1 MIFMRYIW
9 FKLQAN
15 IARFH
20 RPPVNGNNLHEK
32 KIVGTT
38 NSNLHRNEGVNSKSF
53 ASALNSHAPVHTKL
67 DIPSPAMFG
76 FPNVNVTYM
85 GGMWVLLTFDD
96 EGTKEKL
103 LNHKGV
109 NSWFFVINPYSDLF
123 VCDERVIW
131 VSIEGLPPKAMTQ
144 TLPLARIVLKLGWWF
159 CELHVNEEIL
169 EEGEVNHV
177 SESSFMQENN
187 SDHPKQPSINVL
199 DPSSQDPFGIYKILN
214 RNHVEKSPSNGDP
227 KFPPGFTPDVVSEHV
242 TGEVEA
248 QKHTAEGISQPQKT
262 YVDTNDGVSS
272 SLNGNNF
279 SKHIKTGG
287 SILEVMDELVKIGQ
301 TMGYN
306 MEGCLKNISSRLENW
321 LAREFFETKSNNINL
336 FDIKAIWGNYSFEFA
351 TSDAI
356 GYSGGISCIWDPNV
370 FSKDN
375 VTASDSFLAIRGTWL
390 LTSSKLLIISVY
402 APQDPVEK
410 RMLWGFICVTSN
422 KDGRCAAV
430 MSHEDFNEVR
440 SEHERFGTLFN
451 ANAAKAFNTFIAQAN
466 LIDLPLEGY
475 SFTWSHTSASKM
487 SKLDRFLV
495 SEGLHSMFPSL
506 SALCLEKNLSDHRP
520 ILMRELNSDYGP
532 TPFRIFHSWF
542 SLEGFDNLVRE
553 SWSKPVHDEKNSMD
567 RLKKKFQNLKANI
580 KTWRKKGN
588 RSIYDTKSSIQN
600 ELSNLDK
607 TIDQG
612 MCQEETL
619 AERTKLQHRLYDL
632 NSLISQDMA
641 QKAKIRWA
649 IEGDEN
655 SKFFHG
661 MINKKRSQ
669 LAIRGVLVDGEWISE
684 TTKVRNEFLSHF
696 SNRFSAPPSPRLRL
710 ESQFDKVL
718 SQEQNDDLERPIS
731 KDEIKCAV
739 WDCGTNKSPGPDG
752 FTFEFIRKYWSIIS
766 VDIEDVV
773 SHFFNTDTF
782 SQGCNSSFIALIP
795 KTQDAKLVKD
805 FRPISLIGCIYKIVT
820 KVLANRL
827 CIIIPYLIS
836 DVQSAFVTNRQILDG
851 PFILSELLSWCKQK
865 KFQSLIFKVDFE
877 KAFDSIRWDYL
888 DEVLLNFGFGSK
900 WRGWI
905 KGCLS
910 SSLGSVL
917 VNGCPTTEFKFYKG
931 LKQGDPLS
939 PFLFILVMESL
950 HLAFSKVINAGFFK
964 GINLNES
971 LTLSHFFYADD
982 AVFVGKWE
990 VSNISAIVNVLNI
1003 FHMASGLK
1011 INIQKSKLMGVGVSK
1026 EEVESA
1032 ARYVGCSTFS
1042 TPFTYLGIT
1051 VGKNMAKISSW
1062 DDHINKL
1069 SARLSKW
1076 KSKLLSIGGRFT
1088 LIKSVLSSI
1097 PLYHMSLFKYLWVV
1111 GFKQHWNNPKEFF
1124 LMVSTMNDRKITL
1137 VFG

>member
-32 KIVGTT
+32 KNVRT
-38 NSNLHRNEGVNSKSF
+38 NNSKLHRNEGVNSKSF

-109 NSWFFVINPYSDLF
+109 NSWFSVINPYSDLF

-144 TLPLARIVLKLGWWF
+144 NTFARIVSAWGVVLDEEINVANLASKRLLIKTNQHTHIKDTVKVIIKGNVFWIRVKEVDSWSPSF
-159 CELHVNEEIL
+159 KFSENYMSSENESVNEDNVKNSELHVNEEIL

-177 SESSFMQENN
+177 SESSFTQENN
-187 SDHPKQPSINVL
+187 LNHPKQPSINVP

-227 KFPPGFTPDVVSEHV
+227 KFPPGFTPDVVSEHPS
-242 TGEVEA
+242 
-248 QKHTAEGISQPQKT
+248 EGP
-262 YVDTNDGVSS
+262 
-272 SLNGNNF
+272 
-279 SKHIKTGG
+279 
-287 SILEVMDELVKIGQ
+287 
-301 TMGYN
+301 
-306 MEGCLKNISSRLENW
+306 W
-321 LAREFFETKSNNINL
+321 L
-336 FDIKAIWGNYSFEFA
+336 
-351 TSDAI
+351 
-356 GYSGGISCIWDPNV
+356 P
-370 FSKDN
+370 
-375 VTASDSFLAIRGTWL
+375 
-390 LTSSKLLIISVY
+390 TSSKLLIISVY

-410 RMLWGFICVTSN
+410 RMLWDYLLHLIKGWEGEYVLI
-422 KDGRCAAV
+422 G
-430 MSHEDFNEVR
+430 DFNEVR

-475 SFTWSHTSASKM
+475 SFTWFHTSASKM

-495 SEGLHSMFPSL
+495 SE
-506 SALCLEKNLSDHRP
+506 
-520 ILMRELNSDYGP
+520 
-532 TPFRIFHSWF
+532 
-542 SLEGFDNLVRE
+542 EGFDNLVRK

-567 RLKKKFQNLKANI
+567 RLKKKFQNIKANI
-580 KTWRKKGN
+580 KTWRKKG
-588 RSIYDTKSSIQN
+588 
-600 ELSNLDK
+600 
-607 TIDQG
+607 
-612 MCQEETL
+612 MCHEETL

-641 QKAKIRWA
+641 QKAKI
-649 IEGDEN
+649 
-655 SKFFHG
+655 H
-661 MINKKRSQ
+661 
-669 LAIRGVLVDGEWISE
+669 IRGVLVDGEWISE
-684 TTKVRNEFLSHF
+684 TNKVRNEFLSHF

-827 CIIIPYLIS
+827 CTIIPDLIS

-851 PFILSELLSWCKQK
+851 PFILSELLSWYKQK

-905 KGCLS
+905 NGCLS
-910 SSLGSVL
+910 SSMGSVL
-917 VNGCPTTEFKFYKG
+917 VNG
-931 LKQGDPLS
+931 S
-939 PFLFILVMESL
+939 P
-950 HLAFSKVINAGFFK
+950 NAP
-964 GINLNES
+964 S
-971 LTLSHFFYADD
+971 
-982 AVFVGKWE
+982 
-990 VSNISAIVNVLNI
+990 
-1003 FHMASGLK
+1003 
-1011 INIQKSKLMGVGVSK
+1011 
-1026 EEVESA
+1026 
-1032 ARYVGCSTFS
+1032 
-1042 TPFTYLGIT
+1042 
-1051 VGKNMAKISSW
+1051 
-1062 DDHINKL
+1062 
-1069 SARLSKW
+1069 
-1076 KSKLLSIGGRFT
+1076 
-1088 LIKSVLSSI
+1088 LSSI
-1097 PLYHMSLFKYLWVV
+1097 KV
-1111 GFKQHWNNPKEFF
+1111 
-1124 LMVSTMNDRKITL
+1124 
-1137 VFG
+1137 